1 MTFST
6 TKKFVG
12 VVAAAGLLVALAG
25 CGSAPE
31 ATPSESADAGG
42 GAVEGFKPC
51 MVSDAGGFDDKSF
64 NQLGFEGL
72 EAASEELGVE
82 YVTVQ
87 SDSEADFAP
96 NITSLIDQNCTLI
109 ITVGFAL
116 ASAAG
121 EAAEANPDIQFVSI
135 DDPVDNDFDGTTDF
149 ENIKPIIFDTAQ
161 AAFLA
166 GYASASYSTAKKVGT
181 FGGMNFPT
189 VSIFMDGFRQG
200 VEHWNS
206 EKGDAVEVL
215 GWDGTD
221 GVFTGGFAAN
231 QDAINAAQGLVD
243 QGVDVL
249 LPVGGPIYQ
258 SAASVIRDSGREIAL
273 LGVDADVYETDPTVA
288 DLLLTSI
295 RKAIDVGVQEAVLGA
310 GAGEFDNTP
319 FIGTLENEGVA
330 LAPFHDFE
338 SKVSPDLQA
347 ELDAI
352 EAGIIDGSIP
362 IESYLAG

>member
-1 MTFST
+1 
-6 TKKFVG
+6 
-12 VVAAAGLLVALAG
+12 
-25 CGSAPE
+25 
-31 ATPSESADAGG
+31 
-42 GAVEGFKPC
+42 
-51 MVSDAGGFDDKSF
+51 
-64 NQLGFEGL
+64 
-72 EAASEELGVE
+72 
-82 YVTVQ
+82 
-87 SDSEADFAP
+87 
-96 NITSLIDQNCTLI
+96 
-109 ITVGFAL
+109 
-116 ASAAG
+116 
-121 EAAEANPDIQFVSI
+121 
-135 DDPVDNDFDGTTDF
+135 
-149 ENIKPIIFDTAQ
+149 
-161 AAFLA
+161 
-166 GYASASYSTAKKVGT
+166 
-181 FGGMNFPT
+181 MNFPT

-200 VEHWNS
+200 VEYWNT

-258 SAASVIRDSGREIAL
+258 SAASVIRDSGREIAM

-295 RKAIDVGVQEAVLGA
+295 RKAIDVGVQEAVLAA

-362 IESYLAG
+362 VESYLAG